1 MKGELSRMPN
11 LFDSINSA
19 RGVKKTETL
28 TPKDILHLTKKK
40 NPYIPPIQK
49 FKNF

>member
-19 RGVKKTETL
+19 RGMKKTETL
-28 TPKDILHLTKKK
+28 TPKDIVHLAKKK
-40 NPYIPPIQK
+40 QPFIPPIQK
-49 FKNF
+49 FKHF